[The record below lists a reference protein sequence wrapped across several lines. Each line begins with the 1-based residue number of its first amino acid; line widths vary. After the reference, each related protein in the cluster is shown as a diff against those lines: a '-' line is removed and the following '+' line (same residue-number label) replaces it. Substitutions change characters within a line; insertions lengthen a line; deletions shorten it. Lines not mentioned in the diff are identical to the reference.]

1 MPGKLVLQQLCRG
14 KYDWDEN
21 VPLDELTKWNEW
33 LEDFPKL
40 QDITIPRC
48 VKPPELRELQSVQLH
63 HFSDASNVGYGAVSY
78 LRLKDLGGN
87 IHYSLLLGKSRV
99 VPLKPLTTLRLE
111 LTAAVVAVRLNRQ
124 IQEELECSV
133 QEVTYWTDS
142 TVVLQY
148 INSEAGR
155 FQTYVA
161 NRLAV
166 IHDYSKP
173 SQWRYVGTKF
183 NPADHASRGIY
194 PSESRKAKCWLAG
207 PGFLWQNEINC
218 PARPDG
224 LKAMSDEHLEWRKN
238 VTCHAHSSEEGQDE
252 PLDLVFKRYSSGY
265 SWILR
270 YRRYLRERSSTSPK
284 ANSTRSDRFTRGPL
298 QVKEIRAVT
307 KAIVRHI
314 QRRAF
319 PREHEALEM
328 AKRDTIPGN
337 PNKLV
342 LCGKDWK
349 AGIRKEAE

>member
-87 IHYSLLLGKSRV
+87 IHCSLLLGKSRV
-99 VPLKPLTTLRLE
+99 APLRPVTTPRLE

-133 QEVTYWTDS
+133 QEITYWTDS

-166 IHDYSKP
+166 VHDYSKP

-183 NPADHASRGIY
+183 NPTDHASRGIY

-207 PGFLWQNEINC
+207 PGF
-218 PARPDG
+218 
-224 LKAMSDEHLEWRKN
+224 
-238 VTCHAHSSEEGQDE
+238 
-252 PLDLVFKRYSSGY
+252 F
-265 SWILR
+265 
-270 YRRYLRERSSTSPK
+270 
-284 ANSTRSDRFTRGPL
+284 
-298 QVKEIRAVT
+298 
-307 KAIVRHI
+307 
-314 QRRAF
+314 
-319 PREHEALEM
+319 M
-328 AKRDTIPGN
+328 A
-337 PNKLV
+337 
-342 LCGKDWK
+342 
-349 AGIRKEAE
+349 E